1 MSIFFLSS
9 DHIYGLKSYI
19 RYPQLEAFLEALVII
34 RQKLLD
40 EMPPPG
46 VRATI
51 LKAFVLPLSRSI
63 HLNFV
68 LDSM

>member
-40 EMPPPG
+40 EMPPPPG
-46 VRATI
+46 
-51 LKAFVLPLSRSI
+51 FGQQ
-63 HLNFV
+63 F
-68 LDSM
+68 